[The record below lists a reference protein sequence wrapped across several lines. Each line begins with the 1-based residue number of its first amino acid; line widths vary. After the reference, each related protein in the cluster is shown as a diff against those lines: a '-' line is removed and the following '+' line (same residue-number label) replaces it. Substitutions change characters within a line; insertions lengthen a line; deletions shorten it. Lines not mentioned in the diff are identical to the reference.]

1 MDTTIVKTF
10 ESSEYGKVRVVMID
24 DEPWF
29 VAKDVCDAL
38 EISNSRDA
46 LVRLDDDEKMTLNSV
61 DTQKIM
67 SVDSTDGHSEK
78 RGGARMMNV
87 VNEFGLYNL
96 ILGSRKKEAKQFK
109 RWVTHEVLPSIRK
122 TGAYVQ
128 PEKAEA
134 PNNGYIPKFFGGM
147 KVFTLRD
154 ASTLLKVRYEYLRQL
169 LSKPQRANLQEGR
182 DYLKLVGGLLKG
194 FIHENSS
201 VPSNLPSLI
210 LLFESG
216 FNKICEYFKM
226 KVSSIF
232 SSDSGEIALDFE
244 GSTNDEVEAKIEK
257 ITEQAIAQKVLA
269 RLYEMFKRSEKEEKA
284 IRETIRALTAMSLKT
299 TWIPEPTK

>member
-1 MDTTIVKTF
+1 MKTF
-10 ESSEYGKVRVVMID
+10 ESSEYGKVRVVMIEG
-24 DEPWF
+24 EPWF
-29 VAKDVCDAL
+29 VGKDVCDAL
-38 EISNSRDA
+38 DIKNPTDT
-46 LVRLDDDEKMTLNSV
+46 LKRLDDDE
-61 DTQKIM
+61 
-67 SVDSTDGHSEK
+67 
-78 RGGARMMNV
+78 RARFNLGRQGEANI

-122 TGAYVQ
+122 TGAYIQ

-134 PNNGYIPKFFGGM
+134 PNNGYIPKFFAGM

-169 LSKPQRANLQEGR
+169 LRKPQKANLEEGR

-284 IRETIRALTAMSLKT
+284 IRETISALTAMSLKT

>member
-10 ESSEYGKVRVVMID
+10 ESSEYGKVRVVMIEG
-24 DEPWF
+24 EPWF

-38 EISNSRDA
+38 ELVKTDRA
-46 LVRLDDDEKMTLNSV
+46 LARLDDDEKDTHLVSTLGGM
-61 DTQKIM
+61 QQM
-67 SVDSTDGHSEK
+67 SI
-78 RGGARMMNV
+78 

-128 PEKAEA
+128 SEKVEESTD
-134 PNNGYIPKFFGGM
+134 GYVPKFFSGM

-169 LSKPQRANLQEGR
+169 LRKPQKANLEEGR

-232 SSDSGEIALDFE
+232 SSDSGEIMLDFE